1 MALLTKRDFAK
12 LYKKYGA
19 SALAQVFGVPTPTVR
34 RWKSA
39 GLPKSREAVAQSLE
53 VIRRHE
59 GYEEKALREMMS
71 EAQQAGKLPKVKS
84 YSKFRNGEKTTGYEF
99 SKPGKAFLNPASL
112 LNLVDTLESESMAKG
127 LPNWLASVTVSAFV
141 EESEKA
147 GSADVRY
154 QVDHPDANNFVVESI
169 VSSGLQG
176 SRRDAIGELTRKL
189 REKMSESEA
198 KFYLHGVYFSTY
210 RYKSERESLDLR
222 SERRRKRK

>member
-1 MALLTKRDFAK
+1 MAEAGGRG
-12 LYKKYGA
+12 GA
-19 SALAQVFGVPTPTVR
+19 PSD
-34 RWKSA
+34 
-39 GLPKSREAVAQSLE
+39 SRPSITIGNITLGNVGQRLEASTSHFL
-53 VIRRHE
+53 
-59 GYEEKALREMMS
+59 
-71 EAQQAGKLPKVKS
+71 QQRLHA
-84 YSKFRNGEKTTGYEF
+84 
-99 SKPGKAFLNPASL
+99 
-112 LNLVDTLESESMAKG
+112 
-127 LPNWLASVTVSAFV
+127 VSAFV

-176 SRRDAIGELTRKL
+176 SRRDAIGELTREL